1 MKPNVLSRALTRKPR
16 TRRESKK
23 VRMARALPYILC
35 MVFILSTCFLG
46 AMPVF
51 ASDGSSLK
59 GAKEAFDA
67 IFKVVSIITSIVA
80 ILFILVGL
88 VKFITAHANDNGPD
102 QQKAAMM
109 IATGVGLLVLA
120 GLIGTLGINEKLI
133 DTTGGGREGK
143 SGFIINSLLL
153 H

>member
-1 MKPNVLSRALTRKPR
+1 MKPNVLSSALTRKPR
-16 TRRESKK
+16 TKKESK
-23 VRMARALPYILC
+23 RIRTARALPYILC
-35 MVFILSTCFLG
+35 MVFILTTCFFG

-51 ASDGSSLK
+51 ADGNIPK
-59 GAKEAFDA
+59 GATEAFDA
-67 IFKVVSIITSIVA
+67 IFKVVAIITSIVA

-133 DTTGGGREGK
+133 VQDGGGRK
-143 SGFIINSLLL
+143 SGFMINRLLF